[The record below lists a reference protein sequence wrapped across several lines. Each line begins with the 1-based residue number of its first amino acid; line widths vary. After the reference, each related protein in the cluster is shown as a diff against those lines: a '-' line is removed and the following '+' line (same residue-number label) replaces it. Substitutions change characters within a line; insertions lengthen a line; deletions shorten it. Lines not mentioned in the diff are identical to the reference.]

1 MFLAVRFKKVA
12 QACWDAPSYV
22 NRGVSQQNASRPLL
36 LDNVARSQ
44 LQLFQTSALRAA
56 PIWRERVP
64 EVKQIYEAGPIAP
77 GPNQTG
83 CASLEPFSVNH
94 PKFNWIIHGLH
105 QPWLEIVLGGFRLK
119 LTDTRRHML
128 GWHEI
133 LGSKL
138 GFKTLMLTSS
148 YILSMVSIHR
158 HQWIWSELW
167 PSYGRLKYSAT
178 IVILSWFELYN
189 WVVPFQGH
197 TLLVHGGTGW
207 MVDLLHIGCKLDLRL
222 CATVEPALIAFA
234 YLEVPPTPTADTP
247 VMDAN
252 VAVVVARVSAR
263 SCWPIRNSSKDCCA
277 SPARLTAAIRLSNL
291 ACTVARSSMPCVISD
306 TWSYSVG
313 AFAEDPYICKYQT
326 TQITTWFA
334 LTTQLLGLFPSTS
347 HTHPQ
352 SPVLLPATPIS
363 SRDPR
368 SAEKIPRI
376 SATGPWMW
384 WWPWRVWSVAVM
396 MMMMLMMMMMDD
408 GWWMM
413 DGDAWWWCWIVMMM
427 MMTMMMMMDDG
438 WWMVMLDDDA
448 G

>member
-1 MFLAVRFKKVA
+1 
-12 QACWDAPSYV
+12 
-22 NRGVSQQNASRPLL
+22 
-36 LDNVARSQ
+36 
-44 LQLFQTSALRAA
+44 
-56 PIWRERVP
+56 
-64 EVKQIYEAGPIAP
+64 
-77 GPNQTG
+77 
-83 CASLEPFSVNH
+83 
-94 PKFNWIIHGLH
+94 
-105 QPWLEIVLGGFRLK
+105 
-119 LTDTRRHML
+119 ML

-158 HQWIWSELW
+158 HQWVWSELW

-334 LTTQLLGLFPSTS
+334 RTTQLLGLFPSTS

-396 MMMMLMMMMMDD
+396 MMMLMMMMMDD
-408 GWWMM
+408 GWWCLMMMLDSDDDDDDDDDGWWMM
-413 DGDAWWWCWIVMMM
+413 DGDAGWWCWIMMLDNDDDDDDDDAGWWWWCWMMM
-427 MMTMMMMMDDG
+427 MLDDDDAGWWCCMMMHDDYAG
-438 WWMVMLDDDA
+438 FLDDDA